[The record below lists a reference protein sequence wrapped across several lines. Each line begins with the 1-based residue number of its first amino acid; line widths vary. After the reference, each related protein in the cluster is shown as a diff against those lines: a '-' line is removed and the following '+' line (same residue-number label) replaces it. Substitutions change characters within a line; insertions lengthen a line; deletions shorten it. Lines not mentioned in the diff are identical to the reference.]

1 MRKVFREKILIGDT
15 PPPKNKKYLLCE
27 YETRFKIGLH
37 LQFLGLSLWLSL
49 MSAFRFQELG
59 L

>member
-49 MSAFRFQELG
+49 MSTFRLQELD